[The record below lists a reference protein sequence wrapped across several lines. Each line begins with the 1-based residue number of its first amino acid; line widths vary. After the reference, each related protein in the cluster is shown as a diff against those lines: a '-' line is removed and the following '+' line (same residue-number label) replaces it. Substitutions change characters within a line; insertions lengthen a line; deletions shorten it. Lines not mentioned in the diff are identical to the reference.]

1 MENRIDRLTAV
12 YVDLAVNVST
22 SFGIEAGMRVLQAKT
37 PLPVVQ
43 RVLIEN
49 GPRRG
54 SISATPKQSLNE
66 DQQTRISAQQSDSL
80 PYEKT

>member
-37 PLPVVQ
+37 PLTVVQ
-43 RVLIEN
+43 RVLIES

-54 SISATPKQSLNE
+54 FTSARPEPSSHGAPRT
-66 DQQTRISAQQSDSL
+66 
-80 PYEKT
+80 

>member
-37 PLPVVQ
+37 PLTVVQ
-43 RVLIEN
+43 RVLIES

-54 SISATPKQSLNE
+54 FTSARPEQSSHAEL
-66 DQQTRISAQQSDSL
+66 R
-80 PYEKT
+80 K